1 MTAPQP
7 AARLSH
13 WWQGAQFTRFVA
25 DVLMGTLARSRPGAT
40 LLRRQEHASGLDFQ
54 NLGIDS
60 LERLRLATALIESL
74 QFPTNLE
81 PDRFQ
86 EAQDFSGWVAEA
98 RRGLKNECRSIG
110 FRTSGSTGAPSLIVH
125 GFDVLAQE
133 IEFLAGLLGDR
144 TRIVSL
150 IPSHHIYGFL
160 FTVLLP
166 LRLSAPVLDA
176 RAHAPQSIREL
187 VAPGDLIVAVPAFWQ
202 LAAETGLDWPAG
214 VDGVTSGA
222 PCPQPVAAAM
232 TERGLRRLVEVYGTS
247 ETGGIGWR
255 DVPTAPYRLMPFWKR
270 LDGDRITK
278 QCEGRAYTFELPDN
292 VAWHGADLLEPLSRR
307 DGAVQVAGMNVYPE
321 IVRAVLMAH
330 PRVAEAQ
337 VRLMCANE
345 GERLKAFVVPRVP
358 EDCGIGL
365 RTELETWVDR
375 RLQTVERPRSYTF
388 GPKLPRNELGK
399 LADWPIKQIG

>member
-1 MTAPQP
+1 M
-7 AARLSH
+7 
-13 WWQGAQFTRFVA
+13 
-25 DVLMGTLARSRPGAT
+25 RP
-40 LLRRQEHASGLDFQ
+40 HSS
-54 NLGIDS
+54 N
-60 LERLRLATALIESL
+60 SL

-125 GFDVLAQE
+125 GFEVLAQE

-247 ETGGIGWR
+247 ETAGIGWR